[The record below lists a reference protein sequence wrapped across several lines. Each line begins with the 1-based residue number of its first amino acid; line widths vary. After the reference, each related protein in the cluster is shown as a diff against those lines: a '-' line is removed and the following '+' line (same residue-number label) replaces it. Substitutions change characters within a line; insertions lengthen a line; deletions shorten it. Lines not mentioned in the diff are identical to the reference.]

1 MARLQDRVAII
12 TGGASGIGAASVRRF
27 VAEGAKVLIADVDEA
42 RGTALAGELGPAAVF
57 ARCDHTDTAQC
68 DATVKRALDRF
79 GKLDVLFNNAGTAT
93 GGPIGRVTDS
103 ELERVVAVNLHGP
116 FRMTRAAMPALKD
129 AAKSLKGGA
138 AIIFT
143 SSLQGISARPNLTPY
158 TAAKHGVVGLMRC
171 LALEVGPDNV
181 RANAICPVA
190 TETPMFRQFMPP
202 RISDDQMTQVRTRV
216 IDQIPLKRMASAE
229 DIANVAL
236 FLASDEAAMITG
248 VALPVDGGMTAG

>member
-1 MARLQDRVAII
+1 MGRLDGRVAII

-27 VAEGAKVLIADVDEA
+27 AAEGAKVLVADIDEA
-42 RGTALAGELGPAAVF
+42 RGAALAKDLGAVADF

-68 DATVKRALDRF
+68 EATVRRTLDRF
-79 GKLDVLFNNAGTAT
+79 GKLDILFNNAGTPT
-93 GGPIGRVTDS
+93 GGPIGKVTDA
-103 ELERVVAVNLHGP
+103 ELERVIAINLHGP

-138 AIIFT
+138 SIVFT
-143 SSLQGISARPNLTPY
+143 SSLQGIAARPNLTPY

-171 LALEVGPDNV
+171 LALEVGGDNV
-181 RANAICPVA
+181 RVNAICPVA

-202 RISDDQMTQVRTRV
+202 RVTDEQMAQVRTRV
-216 IDQIPLKRMASAE
+216 TEQIPLKRMATAD
-229 DIANVAL
+229 DIANAAL
-236 FLASDEAAMITG
+236 FLASDEASMITG